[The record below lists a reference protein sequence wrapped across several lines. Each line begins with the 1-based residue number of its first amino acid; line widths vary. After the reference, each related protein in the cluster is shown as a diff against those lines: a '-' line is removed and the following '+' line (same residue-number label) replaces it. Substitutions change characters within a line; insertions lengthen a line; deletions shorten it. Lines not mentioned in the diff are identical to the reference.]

1 MLGTANR
8 RGLTC
13 VKPVGNGAATMRLM
27 NEAAR
32 KAELERAL
40 RLLRAG
46 RDPLHVLETLSRRLT
61 AKLLHAPTRV
71 LTGHPEPVELR

>member
-1 MLGTANR
+1 
-8 RGLTC
+8 
-13 VKPVGNGAATMRLM
+13 M

-46 RDPLHVLETLSRRLT
+46 KDPLEVFEALSRRLT
-61 AKLLHAPTRV
+61 AKLLHAPTK
-71 LTGHPEPVELR
+71 LLAGHPAPPDLR

>member
-1 MLGTANR
+1 
-8 RGLTC
+8 
-13 VKPVGNGAATMRLM
+13 M

-46 RDPLHVLETLSRRLT
+46 KDPLQVVEALSRRLA
-61 AKLLHAPTRV
+61 AKLLHAPTRA
-71 LTGHPEPVELR
+71 LAGRPAPLDLR